1 MLMFWTYKLSFD
13 EDIFG
18 LFFGLVTVLATFS
31 KIWQFF
37 PNLLVTLVTRDIYDW
52 LVSLVLLL

>member
-13 EDIFG
+13 EYIWA
-18 LFFGLVTVLATFS
+18 FFGLATVLATFF
-31 KIWQFF
+31 KIGQFF

-52 LVSLVLLL
+52 LVPLVHLD